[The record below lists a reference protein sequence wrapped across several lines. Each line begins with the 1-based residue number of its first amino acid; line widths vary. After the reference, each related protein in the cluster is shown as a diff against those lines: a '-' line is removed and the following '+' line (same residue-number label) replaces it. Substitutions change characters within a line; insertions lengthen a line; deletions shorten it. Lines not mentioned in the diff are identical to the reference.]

1 LRSAAGPFPAA
12 SSYCANE
19 VNALRWVH
27 ATLWHTALVAH
38 TLVLPALTQDE
49 RERDYVEGW
58 LFAALFRIRRELLPP
73 DWAGFSAYIEA
84 MTQSSILT
92 VTDPARVMAHRLLA
106 GADTWLPV
114 PAGYKAVTAA
124 LLPARLRDAFGL
136 RYGAA
141 EREEA
146 RQLIA

>member
-1 LRSAAGPFPAA
+1 
-12 SSYCANE
+12 
-19 VNALRWVH
+19 
-27 ATLWHTALVAH
+27 
-38 TLVLPALTQDE
+38 
-49 RERDYVEGW
+49 
-58 LFAALFRIRRELLPP
+58 
-73 DWAGFSAYIEA
+73 